1 MFAIV
6 NDRDEI
12 VAEFDEYNNIRE
24 LNDNERILETNISV
38 PVGMLSQVVRV
49 YNDKLVPKLVIEILP
64 NKRIIQ
70 ADGVDEIELTVELL
84 DRQPDEI
91 VDSVILDIEGAKI
104 PVKIN
109 NDKGSVKFSTT
120 NKGVFIIKADRED
133 VICLKRMI
141 ESK

>member
-38 PVGMLSQVVRV
+38 PVGMLNQVVRV
-49 YNDKLVPKLVIEILP
+49 YNGKLVPKLVIEILP

-70 ADGVDEIELTVELL
+70 ADGVDEIELTVEL
-84 DRQPDEI
+84 RP
-91 VDSVILDIEGAKI
+91 SA
-104 PVKIN
+104 
-109 NDKGSVKFSTT
+109 
-120 NKGVFIIKADRED
+120 
-133 VICLKRMI
+133 
-141 ESK
+141 